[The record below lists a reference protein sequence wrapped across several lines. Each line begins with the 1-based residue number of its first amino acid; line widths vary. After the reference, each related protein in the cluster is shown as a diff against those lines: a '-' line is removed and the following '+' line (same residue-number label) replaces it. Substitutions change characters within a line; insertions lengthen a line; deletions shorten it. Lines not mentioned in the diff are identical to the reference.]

1 MSKKDN
7 IAPNKKKSKNPSEEL
22 DLNQDEKLENG
33 SQSNNHK
40 KIAEE
45 RLRAVL
51 KDIENPNTVKIG
63 GKEFLPETLA
73 GGASA
78 ITDIGFGIAGLFKD
92 DDIGANA
99 YESTYETSKALPG
112 MRDKAL
118 QMATN
123 PDDYAARIRAKNM
136 YNENVQSAIN
146 RSGGSRAFVQSNV
159 SAAGDVYNLA
169 NLGIDKEMGERKE
182 RALSLAANIENAVI
196 QDKLN
201 KLKDLQYSNDDKY
214 KKLLGEITLDKE
226 NRAGAISLLKGGLN
240 SLGQGLNYESQWGKG
255 GVMRNS
261 MASRALMELSRI
273 GKN

>member
-7 IAPNKKKSKNPSEEL
+7 IPQNEES
-22 DLNQDEKLENG
+22 DLNEDEKLENG

-261 MASRALMELSRI
+261 MASRALIELSRI
-273 GKN
+273 GVN